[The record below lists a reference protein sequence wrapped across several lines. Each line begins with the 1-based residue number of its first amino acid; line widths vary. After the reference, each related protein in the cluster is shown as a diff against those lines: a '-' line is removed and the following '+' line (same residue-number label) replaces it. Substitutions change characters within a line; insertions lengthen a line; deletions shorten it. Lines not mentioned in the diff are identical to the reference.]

1 MGRMA
6 FILRKSDRAG
16 NLIGT
21 HASCANVNRF
31 YIAVVFDNFNLFYIG
46 FPFSIRTSTNLTT
59 VNTNSMASNL
69 ALLANF
75 TSSHFLHL
83 LSLPM

>member
-1 MGRMA
+1 MA
-6 FILRKSDRAG
+6 FVLWKSDCAR
-16 NLIGT
+16 NLVGT
-21 HASCANVNRF
+21 HTSCANVNRS
-31 YIAVVFDNFNLFYIG
+31 YTAVVFNDFDFLYVG